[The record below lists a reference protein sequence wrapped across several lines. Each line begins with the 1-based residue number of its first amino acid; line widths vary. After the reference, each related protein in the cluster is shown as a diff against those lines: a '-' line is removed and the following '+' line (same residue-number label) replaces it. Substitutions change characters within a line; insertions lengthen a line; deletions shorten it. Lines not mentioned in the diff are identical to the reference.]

1 MPSEKAAG
9 LRKRQQIAGAS
20 QKMFIAVAIASAI
33 VGAAV
38 VLSFTLVQ
46 KLVFNE
52 KVLAAKE
59 QTANVLQKNTQV
71 APKLIDNL
79 RVLNTNQ
86 TLKNLETQGDTEPVQ
101 VVLDALPSTPN
112 SAALGAS
119 LQSSQL
125 LGQSGVSIQSLVVNP
140 ASSEASDGSSSSDSS
155 GDANSIQF
163 TFTISVDEGSAST
176 LKSVLQSLENS
187 IRTINLTNVTLQN
200 QGSTLTLM
208 AQGEGYYQP
217 AQTISL
223 QDKAVKP

>member
-20 QKMFIAVAIASAI
+20 QKMFIAVAVASAI
-33 VGAAV
+33 VGVAV

-52 KVLAAKE
+52 KVLATKE
-59 QTANVLQKNTQV
+59 HTANVLQKNTQV
-71 APKLIDNL
+71 APDLINNL

-86 TLKNLETQGDTEPVQ
+86 TLKNLETQGDIEPVQ

-140 ASSEASDGSSSSDSS
+140 ASSEASDNSSSSGSSS
-155 GDANSIQF
+155 DANSIQF
-163 TFTISVDEGSAST
+163 TFTISVDQGNAST

-200 QGSTLTLM
+200 QGSTLTLT

-223 QDKAVKP
+223 QSKAVKP